1 MKKVFLSMVLALL
14 SIAYS
19 NNAMAEKVLKSF
31 NVGGA
36 KTLFV
41 QNLFANV
48 TVRASNGSTANVAMS
63 GDKNLISDII
73 ISQDAQGNIRIAGKK
88 NNYNQVTI
96 ESNSGCKSVSIT
108 SNNVVVSGGDLVI
121 VNGKVIK
128 GGDLVIVNGKVIK
141 GGNEKVELVNIEV
154 VVPKGTNINDFHTKQ
169 LVVSGLNGKVSASL
183 LGQDKLNVTQAN
195 GMYLECS
202 EQSTCRVSQAIGG
215 LHLDASDQSKISI
228 SGTSLLNVH
237 AEARGRSEIGITAN
251 CRDFLAEASG
261 ESEIIL
267 HGHASGRIS
276 KSSSGQSEVSVE

>member
-108 SNNVVVSGGDLVI
+108 SNNVVVS
-121 VNGKVIK
+121 